1 VTIVLLWPHRSA
13 IVSIGTSLSLR
24 MDTNE
29 CLSSRGVQSSPM
41 PAALVMARN
50 ARRTLPASSAVPIR
64 VQNARSLSSHA
75 SPAMRVVLSLV
86 VPFVPEALG
95 AALTRAGW
103 SWADGQGDFD
113 LRAPGLVFRQRRTQ
127 SVPRH
132 LGRTLPTGSGSF
144 AIIRALIRFGGEGE
158 EPGAT
163 ALSARAGV
171 SQARASQVLHQLQDL
186 SLVDRAGRGRWRP
199 DQKALLDRFLAEY
212 PGPGGSEAY
221 FYTLDPVTDVTVRAA
236 GVLGPE
242 LAVSADV
249 GPDLI
254 LAWRRPSKV
263 IWYVRRL
270 IAASELG
277 LVQAQGQHDAN
288 VVVRMPKDHS
298 VFPAPPPVAAEA
310 QGAEIGLAD
319 PAQMVWDLHDLGR
332 ADRIEAAEELYKW
345 LLKHP

>member
-1 VTIVLLWPHRSA
+1 MEAVRWLEEAGLVVNQLEPAPVDGADVDAVIDVAGGKTRALFVVELRRRAPYPNELVRLEEKWKA
-13 IVSIGTSLSLR
+13 LSRLG
-24 MDTNE
+24 NP
-29 CLSSRGVQSSPM
+29 L
-41 PAALVMARN
+41 
-50 ARRTLPASSAVPIR
+50 
-64 VQNARSLSSHA
+64 
-75 SPAMRVVLSLV
+75 LV

-95 AALTRAGW
+95 VVLTRAGW

-113 LRAPGLVFRQRRTQ
+113 LRAPGLVFRQRRAQ

-132 LGRTLPTGSGSF
+132 VGRTLPRGSGSF
-144 AIIRALIRFGGEGE
+144 AIIRALIRSGGD

-163 ALSARAGV
+163 TLAARAGV

-186 SLVDRAGRGRWRP
+186 RLVDRAERGRWRP
-199 DQKALLDRFLAEY
+199 DREALLDRFLAEY

-221 FYTLDPVTDVTVRAA
+221 FYALDPVTNVTVRAA
-236 GVLGPE
+236 GVLRHE

-270 IAASELG
+270 IAASDLG

-288 VVVRMPKDHS
+288 VVVRMPKDRS
-298 VFPAPPPVAAEA
+298 VFPAPPPMAAEA

-319 PAQMVWDLHDLGR
+319 PAQMVWDLHDLGG
-332 ADRIEAAEELYKW
+332 ADRIETAEELYKW